1 MILSFVKHLSDNFI
15 WSATLSHVSMYVS
28 LIEFIQT
35 CFKERLALLLQ
46 TLRQTL
52 LEVGW
57 SWVRKNLVKNFDFH
71 KTIANPSLS
80 SFDVFIFKIWIC
92 PYSTMKNPHQR
103 ICLKIT
109 SIRSLSNSL
118 LKKCPKI
125 IIRRTHLPPLPLKK
139 WFSILTTL

>member
-1 MILSFVKHLSDNFI
+1 MILSFVNHLSDNFI

-52 LEVGW
+52 LVVGW
-57 SWVRKNLVKNFDFH
+57 SWVRKNLVINFDFH

-80 SFDVFIFKIWIC
+80 SFDVFIFKI
-92 PYSTMKNPHQR
+92 
-103 ICLKIT
+103 
-109 SIRSLSNSL
+109 
-118 LKKCPKI
+118 
-125 IIRRTHLPPLPLKK
+125 
-139 WFSILTTL
+139 